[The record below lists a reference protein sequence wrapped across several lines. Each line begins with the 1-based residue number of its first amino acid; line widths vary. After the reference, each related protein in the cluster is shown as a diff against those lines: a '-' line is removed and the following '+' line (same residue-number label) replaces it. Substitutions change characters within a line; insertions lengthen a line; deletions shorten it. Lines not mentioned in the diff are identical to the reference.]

1 MYCGNQTYVNEF
13 ILMGFSELSSFL
25 RITLFVFLMFAYL
38 AAVIGNMII
47 IFLVSVDNTLQSPM
61 YLFLRNLSF
70 LEVIFVSSTVPKS
83 LIDFHRKNSII
94 SFVGCAVQMF
104 VFVSMGVT
112 ECLFLAVMA
121 YDRHVAICNPLR
133 YSVIIT
139 PRTCSILMI
148 VSWTWGVLVSIAH
161 TSFIFSL
168 PYCGSNIINHF
179 FCDMPAVLSQA
190 SVDTFKNG
198 VSVFIG
204 SMIGGIFPFTLI
216 LFSYVNILRTILKMS
231 SAEGRH
237 KAFSTCGSHLFS
249 VTLFYGSTMCMYL
262 RIRQGDSQERDK
274 LLSLLYSVVTPMLNP
289 VIYTLR
295 NQDVKHG
302 LKRLIKRNDLAP

>member
-1 MYCGNQTYVNEF
+1 MDCGNQSFVNEF
-13 ILMGFSELSSFL
+13 ILMGFSELNSFL
-25 RITLFVFLMFAYL
+25 RITLFVFLIFAYL
-38 AAVIGNMII
+38 AALIGNMII
-47 IFLVSVDNTLQSPM
+47 ILLVSVDNTLQSPM

-70 LEVIFVSSTVPKS
+70 LEVFFISSTVPKS
-83 LIDFHRKNSII
+83 LTDFHLKNSII

-112 ECLFLAVMA
+112 ECLFLGVMA

-139 PRTCSILMI
+139 PRICSILMI
-148 VSWTWGVLVSIAH
+148 VSWTWGVLVSIGQ

-198 VSVFIG
+198 VSVFIAA
-204 SMIGGIFPFTLI
+204 MVGGIFPFTLI
-216 LFSYVNILRTILKMS
+216 LFSYVNILHTILKMS